1 MPIFVGSNNN
11 TETMNN
17 AQSLNGANI
26 EVGMTLLFDGFQY
39 QKGHYQLEVNYREEL
54 FDGEI
59 LLKGK
64 VSRIF
69 KGGGCFVWTF
79 NGAQLL
85 NPNKKYQV
93 LN

>member
-1 MPIFVGSNNN
+1 
-11 TETMNN
+11 MNN
-17 AQSLNGANI
+17 AQSLNGASI
-26 EVGMTLLFDGFQY
+26 AVGMTLFIKDY
-39 QKGHYQLEVNYREEL
+39 ACINGHYKLEVNYREEL

-69 KGGGCFVWTF
+69 EGGGCFVWTF

-85 NPNKKYQV
+85 NPNKEYQV